1 MQNNSQ
7 QIAENS
13 IDLRE
18 LFFILQRRKKLIWS
32 ITTLFTLIALLYV
45 FIAKPTYRG
54 SAMLEIGEVVNNN
67 VVVNNTLENTS
78 ELSTIFYLDNI
89 YNLKNITSMATDVII
104 NIPKKTTNIL
114 QLSYEDNNKELIKK
128 KLESSV
134 KFVIDRHKGKA
145 ELYKNNNAKVKM
157 TQLVGKIKIGEKSIK
172 PKKKL
177 IIIVTFITG
186 LIFAVFLAFFLEFLR
201 GMKREDSQ

>member
-18 LFFILQRRKKLIWS
+18 LFSILQRRKKLIWS

-45 FIAKPTYRG
+45 FISKPIYRG
-54 SAMLEIGEVVNNN
+54 SAMLEIGEVVNN
-67 VVVNNTLENTS
+67 TLKNTS
-78 ELSTIFYLDNI
+78 EPTTIFYLDNI

-104 NIPKKTTNIL
+104 NIPEKTTNIL

-134 KFVIDRHKGKA
+134 NFVIDRHKGKA

-186 LIFAVFLAFFLEFLR
+186 LMLSIFLAFFLEFLR
-201 GMKREDSQ
+201 GIKREDSEQ

>member
-18 LFFILQRRKKLIWS
+18 LFSILQRRKKLIWS

-45 FIAKPTYRG
+45 FIAKPIYRG
-54 SAMLEIGEVVNNN
+54 SAMLEIGEVVNN
-67 VVVNNTLENTS
+67 TLKNTS
-78 ELSTIFYLDNI
+78 EPTTIFYLDNI

-104 NIPKKTTNIL
+104 NIPEKTTNIL

-134 KFVIDRHKGKA
+134 NFVIDRHKGKA

-186 LIFAVFLAFFLEFLR
+186 LMLSIFLAFFLEFLQ
-201 GMKREDSQ
+201 GIKREDSEQ